1 MNGLDAAFL
10 YGETPNWHM
19 HVAAVTIC
27 DPTDSPEPWSF
38 QRFKEVTTSRLALI
52 PQFRCK
58 VAQSPLG
65 IGLPGW
71 VIADDFDPDFH
82 IRRIAVPSPG
92 GPRELGE
99 LVGDLASLK
108 LDRSKPLWEMWVIEG
123 LEGGRLGLLT
133 KVHHALIDGVSGAE
147 LATVLLDITPHPQ
160 MVTDAPPI
168 DPEYFTKPSAM
179 SWLRSGALVT
189 LKTPLRTL
197 SFTRQLAQWG
207 ITIPGFMRRSEG
219 PAMPFQAP
227 RTSLNSA
234 ISPHR
239 RYAHAQIE
247 LNRIRVI
254 KDALGVKVNDVVM
267 ALCSAALRSYLADR
281 GELPDTPLIAQVPVS
296 QRSKDDSDLGNKVA
310 SMFASLATDVADP
323 IERIHAIHASTQ
335 QAKEMQQ
342 ALAARRIQTIT
353 EATPP
358 GLLSVAARTYTAM
371 GLDGRVPPIFNVII
385 SNVPGPPFP
394 LYVSGAR
401 VQSITP
407 MGPLLYGGG
416 LNITVLSHEDVIDFG
431 FLSCREAVP
440 DPWLIADHI
449 VGAVEELEAA
459 IAATTSAPKKSGSK
473 KSGAKRRSAPA
484 AAKSA
489 S

>member
-1 MNGLDAAFL
+1 MKPMNGLDAAFL

-19 HVAAVTIC
+19 HVAAVTVC
-27 DPTDSPEPWSF
+27 DPTNSVEQWTF
-38 QRFKEVTTSRLALI
+38 QRFKEITTSRLALI

-65 IGLPGW
+65 IGRPGW
-71 VIADDFDPDFH
+71 VLADDFDPDFH

-92 GPRELGE
+92 GPHELGE

-123 LEGGRLGLLT
+123 LAGGRIGLLT

-147 LATVLLDITPHPQ
+147 LATVLLDVSPIPK

-168 DPEYFTKPSAM
+168 DPDYLSKPTAM
-179 SWLRSGALVT
+179 GWIRGGAMVT
-189 LKTPLRTL
+189 LKTPLRTIA
-197 SFTRQLAQWG
+197 FTRQLARWG
-207 ITIPGFMRRSEG
+207 VTLPTFMRRDEG

-239 RYAHAQIE
+239 RYAHSQIE
-247 LNRIRVI
+247 LERVRAL
-254 KDALGVKVNDVVM
+254 KDALGVKVNDIVL
-267 ALCSAALRSYLADR
+267 ALCSYALRGYLEER
-281 GELPDTPLIAQVPVS
+281 GELPETPLIAQVPVS
-296 QRSKDDSDLGNKVA
+296 QRGADEKDLGNKVA

-323 IERIHAIHASTQ
+323 IERVHVIHASTQ

-358 GLLSVAARTYTAM
+358 GILSIAARTYTAM
-371 GLDGRVPPIFNVII
+371 GLDGRVPPIFNVIM

-401 VQSITP
+401 VESITP

-440 DPWLIADHI
+440 DPWLIADKI
-449 VGAVEELEAA
+449 EKAVSELEKAVA
-459 IAATTSAPKKSGSK
+459 GLKAPKKK
-473 KSGAKRRSAPA
+473 APA
-484 AAKSA
+484 KSVAAKKAAKA